1 MFIFF
6 LNVVN
11 PKPGQAFICSPDE
24 PHAYLQ
30 GELIEAM
37 VNSDNVVRGGL
48 TPKYKDKDTLM
59 EVSIFL
65 TNVQMLIY
73 KFNEVSISEGAVND
87 TVGGDKAEVRK
98 YATGYK
104 EFCVTSVALQA
115 EAKVTLPKFAATAI
129 VFVLD
134 GDASVEWEGMKS
146 DFTMNAKKAYMLLP
160 ETEISL
166 KAAGAGSKMFICHC
180 DL

>member
-1 MFIFF
+1 
-6 LNVVN
+6 
-11 PKPGQAFICSPDE
+11 
-24 PHAYLQ
+24 
-30 GELIEAM
+30 M

-59 EVSIFL
+59 EVSTL
-65 TNVQMLIY
+65 RTNFQMLIY
-73 KFNEVSISEGAVND
+73 KFNEVAISDGKIND
-87 TVGGDKAEVRK
+87 TVSGDKAEVRK

-129 VFVLD
+129 VFALD

-146 DFTMNAKKAYMLLP
+146 EFTMHAKQAYMMLP
-160 ETEISL
+160 ETEVSL
-166 KAAGAGSKMFICHC
+166 KAAETGSKMFICHC

>member
-1 MFIFF
+1 MLFIFF

-59 EVSIFL
+59 E
-65 TNVQMLIY
+65 MLIY
-73 KFNEVSISEGAVND
+73 KFNEVDISEGVVTEENKF
-87 TVGGDKAEVRK
+87 GGDKAEVRK

-104 EFCVTSVALQA
+104 EFCVTSVTLQA
-115 EAKVTLPKFAATAI
+115 EGKVTLP
-129 VFVLD
+129 
-134 GDASVEWEGMKS
+134 
-146 DFTMNAKKAYMLLP
+146 
-160 ETEISL
+160 
-166 KAAGAGSKMFICHC
+166 
-180 DL
+180 

>member
-1 MFIFF
+1 MLFIFF

-59 EVSIFL
+59 EVSIFS
-65 TNVQMLIY
+65 TNFQMLIY
-73 KFNEVSISEGAVND
+73 KFNEVDISEGVVTEENKF
-87 TVGGDKAEVRK
+87 GGDKAEVRK

-104 EFCVTSVALQA
+104 EFCVTSVTLQA
-115 EAKVTLPKFAATAI
+115 EGKVTLP
-129 VFVLD
+129 
-134 GDASVEWEGMKS
+134 
-146 DFTMNAKKAYMLLP
+146 
-160 ETEISL
+160 
-166 KAAGAGSKMFICHC
+166 
-180 DL
+180 